1 MATNNNLRE
10 NRTIE
15 EEKANAY
22 MTERAQAIKTLRIL
36 TRRFGAELVAQ
47 ANYQGFADEE
57 NAAMT
62 TAYVQ
67 AETALLDL
75 LREDLDWKRFS
86 TSSFR

>member
-1 MATNNNLRE
+1 MSTNNNLRE

-15 EEKANAY
+15 EKTNVY

-36 TRRFGAELVAQ
+36 TRRFGTELAAQ

-57 NAAMT
+57 NATMT

-67 AETALLDL
+67 AETALLAL
-75 LREDLDWKRFS
+75 LREETDW
-86 TSSFR
+86 